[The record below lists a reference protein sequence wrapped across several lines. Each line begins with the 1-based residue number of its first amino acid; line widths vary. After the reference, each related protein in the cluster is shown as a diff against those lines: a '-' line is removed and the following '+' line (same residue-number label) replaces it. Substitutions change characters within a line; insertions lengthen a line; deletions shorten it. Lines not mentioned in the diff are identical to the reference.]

1 MKKTIAIVGII
12 GAFTVGIAFAVISN
26 SDDVKIRELILKSR
40 NNSPSCVTPETAE
53 KLIARNWGYQ

>member
-26 SDDVKIRELILKSR
+26 SDDVKIRELILKS
-40 NNSPSCVTPETAE
+40 S
-53 KLIARNWGYQ
+53 ARNWGYQ